1 LRKKKSPERA
11 GQVLVV
17 DASAMFRKGR
27 AQNYLDPEHVAEVL
41 KWVQEYA
48 DVENR
53 VRLVSLNEIKAED
66 WTLNI
71 SRYVLP
77 PLGEDIPN
85 LNVAIEDFKAAWE
98 KAQAAENKLRDMLR
112 EDGWIND

>member
-1 LRKKKSPERA
+1 
-11 GQVLVV
+11 
-17 DASAMFRKGR
+17 
-27 AQNYLDPEHVAEVL
+27 
-41 KWVQEYA
+41 
-48 DVENR
+48 
-53 VRLVSLNEIKAED
+53 
-66 WTLNI
+66 LNI